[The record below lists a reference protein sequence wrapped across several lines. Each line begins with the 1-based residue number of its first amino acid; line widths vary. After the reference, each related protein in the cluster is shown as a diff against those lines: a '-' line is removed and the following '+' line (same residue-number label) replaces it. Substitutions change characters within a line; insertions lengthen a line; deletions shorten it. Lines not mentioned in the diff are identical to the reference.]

1 LGGSGAARHGV
12 TRLGL
17 AASDGKYE

>member
-17 AASDGKYE
+17 AASHDKYE

>member
-1 LGGSGAARHGV
+1 LGVSGAARHGV

>member
-17 AASDGKYE
+17 AASHGKYE